1 MPFWHH
7 RNSLILNPI
16 KFDMPR
22 ILLLLFV
29 AFFLVPR
36 VHAQQSSDE
45 LRKQQQEIQQEI
57 NDLKRTLAATQK
69 NRKAGLGQLAMIQKK
84 IRLREKAIG
93 NINDQINVIQST
105 INQSRTDISRLKEEL
120 DTLKVRYE
128 KSIVYAYKNR
138 SNYDFLNFIFSA
150 SNFNDALKRLEYLKS
165 YRAYR
170 EQQATIIQNTQLL
183 LQNKIVGLEAT
194 RRQKDEVLQKQEKEK
209 IALVDERKEKD
220 EIVNKLRARE
230 KELNKEL
237 SAKAKADRKLRD
249 GVAAAIRR
257 EMAKEAELAK
267 KKEASNAVTNPN
279 TSTTNRPT
287 TTKPKSVFTATPE
300 GAIVSDNFEKNKGR
314 LPWPVENGNI
324 KIHYGLYSIEGTSLK
339 GNNPG
344 LTIETSVNGS
354 VKSVFDGDV
363 INVFDIDGNWAILI
377 QHGKYFTS
385 YSGLSTVNVSKGEK
399 VRAGQLLGKAGSN
412 DEGNGE
418 IEFLLMQEAKNI
430 NPEPWIKRK

>member
-1 MPFWHH
+1 MLKT
-7 RNSLILNPI
+7 LISFCI
-16 KFDMPR
+16 
-22 ILLLLFV
+22 
-29 AFFLVPR
+29 AFFLLTN
-36 VHAQQSSDE
+36 AWSQQQSSDE

-69 NRKAGLGQLAMIQKK
+69 NKRAGLGQLSMIQKK
-84 IRLREKAIG
+84 IKLRERAIH

-105 INQSRTDISRLKEEL
+105 INQSRSDITRLKQEL

-170 EQQATIIQNTQLL
+170 EQQAVTIQNTQVL
-183 LQNKIVGLEAT
+183 LQNKIAGLEET
-194 RRQKDEVLQKQEKEK
+194 RKQKDEVLQKQEKEK

-220 EIVNKLRARE
+220 VFVSKLRARE

-249 GVAAAIRR
+249 AVAAAIRR
-257 EMAKEAELAK
+257 EMAKEAEIAK
-267 KKEASNAVTNPN
+267 KKAASTTANPN
-279 TSTTNRPT
+279 ASSSGSKPTST
-287 TTKPKSVFTATPE
+287 KSKSVFTATPE
-300 GAIVSDNFEKNKGR
+300 GAIISDNFEKNRGR
-314 LPWPVENGNI
+314 LPWPVENGTI

-344 LTIETSVNGS
+344 LTIETNVNGS

-385 YSGLSTVNVSKGEK
+385 YSGLSTVNVSKGVK
-399 VRAGQLLGKAGSN
+399 VKTGQLLGKAGSN